1 MAISILFCKL
11 KSKYQLK
18 EVIKTND
25 FREYC
30 EIVFSQIKLSTFD
43 LMKVNIFI

>member
-1 MAISILFCKL
+1 MAISVLFYKL

-18 EVIKTND
+18 EVIKTSD

-30 EIVFSQIKLSTFD
+30 EVVFSQIELSIFD